1 MKFHRHAALNDI
13 VQRSLASADIPS
25 TLEPSGLSRSDG
37 KRPDGLTF
45 VPWERGRP
53 LLWDATVPDTMA
65 QSYRSTAVTGGGCVA
80 RLAESKKVTKYAH
93 LLRSYIFTPLA
104 VESMGAFGPLSLSFI
119 HSLGRLIS
127 RSSNEPSAT
136 TYLFQRIST
145 TIQRGNA
152 SLICDTL
159 PPVSSLLF

>member
-53 LLWDATVPDTMA
+53 LLWDATVLDTMA
-65 QSYRSTAVTGGGCVA
+65 QSYCSIAITGGGCVA
-80 RLAESKKVTKYAH
+80 RQAESKKVTNRVNGGI
-93 LLRSYIFTPLA
+93 RSVI
-104 VESMGAFGPLSLSFI
+104 SFI
-119 HSLGRLIS
+119 YPFPRPIDQS
-127 RSSNEPSAT
+127 
-136 TYLFQRIST
+136 
-145 TIQRGNA
+145 
-152 SLICDTL
+152 
-159 PPVSSLLF
+159 

>member
-1 MKFHRHAALNDI
+1 MKFHRHAALSDI
-13 VQRSLASADIPS
+13 VQRSLVSADIPS

-37 KRPDGLTF
+37 KRAPMVLPSFPGK
-45 VPWERGRP
+45 
-53 LLWDATVPDTMA
+53 WDAMVPDTMA

-80 RLAESKKVTKYAH
+80 RQAESKKVTKYAH